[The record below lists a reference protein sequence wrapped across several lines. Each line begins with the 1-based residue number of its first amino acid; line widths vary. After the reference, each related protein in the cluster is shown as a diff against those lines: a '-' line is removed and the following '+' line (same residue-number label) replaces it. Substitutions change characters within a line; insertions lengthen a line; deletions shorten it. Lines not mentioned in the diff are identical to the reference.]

1 MGWMPK
7 GSSSSLLLLPWLATS
22 ELRRDFC
29 RESGRNGLAV
39 GACRADLSR
48 CANGGGGCQVKAAA
62 ASGLSDSSS
71 CRRHFIFVASRAR
84 MGSPAGRFMRLLP
97 SRSLKVRVHA
107 SVVLPDETSVSRLS
121 PSKKELRRRSAAGR
135 PRGEGTGGLK

>member
-29 RESGRNGLAV
+29 RESGRNGSP
-39 GACRADLSR
+39 GACRADLLR
-48 CANGGGGCQVKAAA
+48 CVNGGGGWQVKAAA
-62 ASGLSDSSS
+62 ASGQSDSSS

-97 SRSLKVRVHA
+97 SRSLGVRVHA

-121 PSKKELRRRSAAGR
+121 PSKKELRRRSAPGR